1 MSTAPTPPSDIAEAP
16 PAPRA
21 ERLGPYEL
29 LLELA
34 SGGMATVHLARA
46 TDKRQGPPLVAIK
59 RPHRHLASDKIFV
72 SMLVDEARLA
82 SAIDDPR
89 VVKVREL
96 GFEGGMPF
104 IVMDYVEGAS
114 LAELRRELSAAG
126 RAVDVRVA
134 VRIIL
139 DALGGLH
146 AAHELRDDNDKPLHI
161 VHRDV
166 SPHNVLIGCDGRS
179 YITDFGIAKAE
190 DRIQTTRTHEVKGK
204 LAYLAPERVDKRRV
218 CTVQSDVFSMA
229 VVLWE
234 CFAGRRLFRGDEP
247 VDILQQV
254 MSAPIPTLEEI
265 GAPIPRPLDDVIAR
279 ALSRDLDTRYGTAL
293 ALAQAIERA
302 AGPEHIGTNADVA
315 RLMEAVF
322 GARMAVRQNQVRAT
336 IGHELADL
344 LRQSGLP
351 TRDPR
356 PRRSTPEGELLA
368 RLAPP
373 MPTGTVRAR
382 NRAARRDG
390 QASTA
395 RRTLALDRR
404 GRRRRGHRRDGH
416 AHGADSS
423 REAGSDRRPR
433 RSRHRRQRRRGPST
447 RRVLLPLPFVATRAT
462 FDDDARDLDPPTDV
476 VTFDVPGSSGF
487 RDIASRSLR
496 RTARAPRATPWKKM
510 GSRDPKATA
519 TPSWRPSPSED
530 EGTRPDRRRP
540 PIRWASFT
548 TASRSF
554 ARDASATH
562 EPRREANA
570 AKEEERSTR
579 CLQERLP
586 LLELPSAAEKDLG
599 RHRPF
604 RAKGATREAHVRLVR
619 RLPTFAQIAYAT
631 RRDQVL
637 PGVVASP
644 RARNDVVDVQL
655 AQRGALAAVL
665 ALVGVSKHQ
674 VASS

>member
-1 MSTAPTPPSDIAEAP
+1 VSTAPTPPSDIPEAP

-46 TDKRQGPPLVAIK
+46 TDRRQGPPLVAIK

-114 LAELRRELSAAG
+114 LAELRRELTAAG

-134 VRIIL
+134 VRIVL

-234 CFAGRRLFRGDEP
+234 CFAGRRLFRGEEP
-247 VDILQQV
+247 VEILQQV
-254 MSAPIPTLEEI
+254 MSSPIPTLEEI
-265 GAPIPRPLDDVIAR
+265 GATVPRPLDDVIAR
-279 ALSRDLDTRYGTAL
+279 ALSRDLDTRYGTAI
-293 ALAQAIERA
+293 ALAQAMERA
-302 AGPEHIGTNADVA
+302 AGPENIGTHADVA

-351 TRDPR
+351 ARDPTAT
-356 PRRSTPEGELLA
+356 SLAPEGELLA
-368 RLAPP
+368 QLAPP
-373 MPTGTVRAR
+373 MPTGRYALGTEL
-382 NRAARRDG
+382 RAAMARLPRHLPWRSIAAVAAG
-390 QASTA
+390 VAIGAIVTLTVLTRHPKPAPIVVRSAAATIAGPPPTA
-395 RRTLALDRR
+395 T
-404 GRRRRGHRRDGH
+404 
-416 AHGADSS
+416 
-423 REAGSDRRPR
+423 
-433 RSRHRRQRRRGPST
+433 T
-447 RRVLLPLPFVATRAT
+447 RRVLVPLPFVASHAT
-462 FDDDARDLDPPTDV
+462 LDDESRDLEPPSDV
-476 VTFDVPGSSGF
+476 VAFDVPDGSG
-487 RDIASRSLR
+487 LR
-496 RTARAPRATPWKKM
+496 HHVTIVAP
-510 GSRDPKATA
+510 D
-519 TPSWRPSPSED
+519 
-530 EGTRPDRRRP
+530 GTR
-540 PIRWASFT
+540 A
-548 TASRSF
+548 
-554 ARDASATH
+554 
-562 EPRREANA
+562 EGY
-570 AKEEERSTR
+570 
-579 CLQERLP
+579 
-586 LLELPSAAEKDLG
+586 AAEQDG
-599 RHRPF
+599 IARPEEGYAF
-604 RAKGATREAHVRLVR
+604 EAPPQPENPAAHSNRKR
-619 RLPTFAQIAYAT
+619 
-631 RRDQVL
+631 
-637 PGVVASP
+637 PGHP
-644 RARNDVVDVQL
+644 
-655 AQRGALAAVL
+655 
-665 ALVGVSKHQ
+665 VGIVHDGFTKLR
-674 VASS
+674 

>member
-1 MSTAPTPPSDIAEAP
+1 VSTAPTPPSEIAEAP
-16 PAPRA
+16 PAPRS
-21 ERLGPYEL
+21 ERLGAYEL

-82 SAIDDPR
+82 SAIDDAR

-134 VRIIL
+134 VRIVL

-204 LAYLAPERVDKRRV
+204 LAYLAPERVDKRRI

-247 VDILQQV
+247 VEILQQV
-254 MSAPIPTLEEI
+254 MNSTIPTLEEI
-265 GAPIPRPLDDVIAR
+265 GAPVPRALDDVIAR
-279 ALSRDLDTRYGTAL
+279 ALSRDLDTRYPTAR
-293 ALAQAIERA
+293 ALAQAMERA
-302 AGPEHIGTNADVA
+302 AGPDNIGTHADVA

-336 IGHELADL
+336 IGSELADL

-351 TRDPR
+351 ARDPATT
-356 PRRSTPEGELLA
+356 SLVPEGDLLA
-368 RLAPP
+368 QLAPL
-373 MPTGTVRAR
+373 MPTGRYALGTEL
-382 NRAARRDG
+382 RAAM
-390 QASTA
+390 A
-395 RRTLALDRR
+395 RL
-404 GRRRRGHRRDGH
+404 
-416 AHGADSS
+416 
-423 REAGSDRRPR
+423 RPR
-433 RSRHRRQRRRGPST
+433 DVPWRSIAAVAAGVAIGATATLTVLTRHAKPAPIVVRNAPATVSSSAQDLTT
-447 RRVLLPLPFVATRAT
+447 RRVLLPLPFVANHAT
-462 FDDDARDLDPPTDV
+462 FDDDARDLEPPTDV
-476 VTFDVPGSSGF
+476 LAFDVRTSSGP
-487 RDIASRSLR
+487 RHHVAIV
-496 RTARAPRATPWKKM
+496 AP
-510 GSRDPKATA
+510 D
-519 TPSWRPSPSED
+519 
-530 EGTRPDRRRP
+530 GTRAEGYAVEEDGVARPEGDGYTFVAPPQSESESSHPDRRRSTP
-540 PIRWASFT
+540 PVGIVHNGFT
-548 TASRSF
+548 KLR
-554 ARDASATH
+554 
-562 EPRREANA
+562 
-570 AKEEERSTR
+570 
-579 CLQERLP
+579 
-586 LLELPSAAEKDLG
+586 
-599 RHRPF
+599 
-604 RAKGATREAHVRLVR
+604 
-619 RLPTFAQIAYAT
+619 
-631 RRDQVL
+631 
-637 PGVVASP
+637 
-644 RARNDVVDVQL
+644 
-655 AQRGALAAVL
+655 
-665 ALVGVSKHQ
+665 
-674 VASS
+674 